1 MFNPAEIMKIGS
13 TVQSF
18 INESKEKIEDLSA
31 RVNAVAVNQVKLN
44 ERFALIE
51 AKLDTI
57 IENMEKKD
65 V

>member
-57 IENMEKKD
+57 IQNMEKKD